1 MFVAAI
7 AKEMRLK
14 RDNVADP
21 VKFLSNIAVHLS
33 GPSRTPGAVIVGSS
47 GVRIFTPK
55 PISTLLSS
63 VGGTNVMLG
72 LIAMATTAECLY
84 ASVKA
89 LVCTVGGNSVALK
102 DMEKSG
108 SFKVSGMSC
117 GKIKGKLYSSTVY
130 IQMYNIYYNCSCV
143 LCMHVQLPAHMYM
156 HIHSQTTHITLCIL
170 LYSSL

>member
-108 SFKVSGMSC
+108 SFKVNSMLC
-117 GKIKGKLYSSTVY
+117 GKIKRNSVSKYSLHTSVQYILQSFICTVY
-130 IQMYNIYYNCSCV
+130 AYVHTVNI
-143 LCMHVQLPAHMYM
+143 
-156 HIHSQTTHITLCIL
+156 
-170 LYSSL
+170 

>member
-1 MFVAAI
+1 MFLGAAI

-47 GVRIFTPK
+47 GVCIFTPK

-89 LVCTVGGNSVALK
+89 LVCTVGGSSVALK
-102 DMEKSG
+102 DMEKLG
-108 SFKVSGMSC
+108 SFKVSGMLHGRII
-117 GKIKGKLYSSTVY
+117 GKQCIHILYTCKCTIYTTQSYICTVY
-130 IQMYNIYYNCSCV
+130 AVY
-143 LCMHVQLPAHMYM
+143 A
-156 HIHSQTTHITLCIL
+156 
-170 LYSSL
+170 